1 MSFPYLLHCRG
12 KRGMFELGLTVND
25 DPRVKHKSER
35 ALYSYPLINYYLG
48 SFYPKYIIES
58 CN

>member
-1 MSFPYLLHCRG
+1 
-12 KRGMFELGLTVND
+12 MFELGLTVND